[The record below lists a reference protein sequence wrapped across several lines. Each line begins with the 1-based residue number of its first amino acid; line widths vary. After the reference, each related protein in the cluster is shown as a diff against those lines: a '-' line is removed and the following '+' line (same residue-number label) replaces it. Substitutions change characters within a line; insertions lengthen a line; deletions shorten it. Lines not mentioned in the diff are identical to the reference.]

1 MMYNRLRRMKQER
14 VLAIHDISCVGK
26 CSLTVALP
34 IISAAGEECSV
45 LPTAVLSTH
54 TGGFTGFTF
63 RDLTEDISPIGA
75 HWKSLG
81 LRIDAIYTGFLGSF
95 EQIDLV
101 KGLIDDLSDQRP
113 AVYVDPVMADKGKM
127 YAIFGPDFPAGMRS
141 LCEKADL
148 IMPNLTELAFM
159 LGFEY
164 EEGPYS
170 REYIDGIFSK
180 AEVLGVS
187 RIVIT
192 GVSFEPGK
200 LGAVWKDYQTGET
213 GSSMR
218 KEVPG
223 YYHGTGD
230 IFGSA
235 LVGALE
241 AGVSLGESVDIA
253 VDFTVG
259 SIIRTYSSNTDVR
272 FGVNFECG
280 LIDYARSIKEKAP
293 YRVAINYGD
302 FGSIE
307 KMASAVWHEAY
318 AGIVSED
325 QIDYMLAKF
334 QSAEAIKNQISEGL
348 TYEIARRDGKDAGYI
363 GYKFD
368 GDELFVSKI
377 YVMEP
382 LRKEGVGK
390 ALLLRAFEAGRCGGS
405 KRMRLTVNKNNS
417 KAIAFYEAM
426 GLEKMSEL
434 RTDIGEGFVM
444 DDFVMGRG
452 I

>member
-1 MMYNRLRRMKQER
+1 MKQKR

-34 IISAAGEECSV
+34 IISAAGEECAV

-54 TGGFTGFTF
+54 TGGFTGYTF
-63 RDLTEDISPIGA
+63 RDLTEDIEPIGA
-75 HWKSLG
+75 HWDSLD
-81 LRIDAIYTGFLGSF
+81 LRMDAVYTGFLGSF

-101 KGLIDDLSDQRP
+101 KNLIDSLPGPRP

-170 REYIDGIFSK
+170 EGYIESVFDR
-180 AEVLGVS
+180 AEVLGVP

-192 GVSFEPGK
+192 GVSFEPGR
-200 LGAVWKDYQTGET
+200 LGAVWKDYRTGET
-213 GSSMR
+213 GSYMR
-218 KEVPG
+218 DEVPG

-235 LVGALE
+235 LVGAME
-241 AGVSLGESVDIA
+241 AGVPLGDSVSIA
-253 VDFTVG
+253 IDLTVG
-259 SIIRTYSSNTDVR
+259 SIIRTYSARTDVR

-280 LIDYARSIKEKAP
+280 LLGYAYSIRDKAP
-293 YRVAINYGD
+293 VRVASAAED
-302 FGSIE
+302 LESIE
-307 KMASAVWHEAY
+307 RMAQAIWHEAY
-318 AGIVSED
+318 RNIVPES
-325 QIDYMLAKF
+325 QINYMLTRF
-334 QSAEAIKNQISEGL
+334 QSAEAIAEQLSKG
-348 TYEIARRDGKDAGYI
+348 YAYDIARTDGNDVGYV
-363 GYKFD
+363 GYRLD
-368 GDELFVSKI
+368 GNDLFVSKI
-377 YVMEP
+377 YVMAQH
-382 LRKEGVGK
+382 RKEGIGK
-390 ALLLRAFEAGRCGGS
+390 ALLQMAFEAGKAAGAD
-405 KRMRLTVNKNNS
+405 RMHLTVNKNNS
-417 KAIAFYEAM
+417 KAIAFYESM
-426 GLEKMSEL
+426 GLKKISESK
-434 RTDIGEGFVM
+434 TDIGEGFFM
-444 DDFVMGRG
+444 DDFIMGRG